1 MNRTPRFTPPPIPS
15 SPHVYIFLLHIPQQ
29 HTCLISPRYFS
40 DPCYIA
46 STVLHTIGSGSGTQR
61 SDEPL
66 NGSVPYHGQPDE
78 SETAE
83 HQASHNSHH
92 TVVRYG
98 TPDPPISGLRTTT
111 SRYKPRPNRLPLIPY
126 HNRGAPAT
134 PRSAHPPIRLR
145 DLCSRRAGP
154 RDSDA

>member
-1 MNRTPRFTPPPIPS
+1 MNRTPRFTPPYTLFPLMCI
-15 SPHVYIFLLHIPQQ
+15 YFLLHTPQQ
-29 HTCLISPRYFS
+29 HTCPISPRYFS

-46 STVLHTIGSGSGTQR
+46 STVLHTISSGSGMQR

-66 NGSVPYHGQPDE
+66 NGSVPYHRQVDE

-83 HQASHNSHH
+83 HQPSHNSHH

-98 TPDPPISGLRTTT
+98 TPYPPISGLRTTT
-111 SRYKPRPNRLPLIPY
+111 MRHKPHPNRLPLIP
-126 HNRGAPAT
+126 HHSRGAPAA
-134 PRSAHPPIRLR
+134 PYSARPPIRLR

-154 RDSDA
+154 QDSDV